1 MVVVVPGLAEGRDRD
16 QGEVARLV
24 AGLEVAV
31 AEDVAERVD
40 AVGEVVQDED
50 PDEAAPEQAGDAG
63 EEGAAD
69 DPAEGEGQQQA
80 ERSPR
85 AGRCGRPS

>member
-24 AGLEVAV
+24 AGLEVAL

-50 PDEAAPEQAGDAG
+50 PDQAAPEQAGERG

-69 DPAEGEGQQQA
+69 DPAERERKQQA
-80 ERSPR
+80 ED
-85 AGRCGRPS
+85 RPVA